1 MWEGPHCPDNLGVAT
16 FVADRRLLILFIMS
30 EPVYILGGGRTDF
43 KRNLKKEGKTI
54 RNLITEAGKKAL
66 DDAKTDPAEIQAA
79 TVGNFNAGQ
88 FTKQLHLGAFIPEID
103 PKLHGV
109 PTIHTE
115 GACASGALSVLLGAQ
130 WIMGGFHDAVLVV
143 GAEQQKTMSSLDGSD
158 VLGAAA
164 DYHIE
169 KPEYGDFMFPKLF
182 GRIAQIYIEKYGAS
196 EKELSWVA
204 FKNYAHARLN
214 PLAQMRDADLTY
226 DCASQVSDK
235 NPSVAPPLKVSDC
248 SQITDGA
255 ASLVLVSGKHLDRM
269 GLDKSKLPR
278 LLGFGSTTDYLAL
291 AKKDAPTFSTAR
303 KAAEKAFGMANLKP
317 RDMHGAEVH
326 DCFSITEIVAYE
338 ILGLA
343 ESGKGVELV
352 KSGATAL
359 PQVRPEKAKA
369 SFQIPVNAGGG
380 LIADGHPVGATG
392 VRQVFE
398 AYQQLTEQAGARQIE
413 DARKFLTFNMGG
425 SLTTSVA
432 MVWGRE

>member
-1 MWEGPHCPDNLGVAT
+1 MN
-16 FVADRRLLILFIMS
+16 

-54 RNLITEAGKKAL
+54 RDLITESGRKAI
-66 DDAKTDPAEIQAA
+66 DDAKIDPAEIEAA
-79 TVGNFNAGQ
+79 AVGNFNAGQ

-103 PKLHGV
+103 PKLHGI
-109 PTIHTE
+109 PTMHTE
-115 GACASGALSVLLGAQ
+115 AACASGSLSVLLGAQ

-164 DYHIE
+164 DYHLE

-196 EKELSWVA
+196 EKQLSWVA
-204 FKNYAHARLN
+204 YKNYAHARLN

-255 ASLVLVSGKHLDRM
+255 ASVVLVSGKYLDRM
-269 GLDKSKLPR
+269 GIDKSKLPQ

-326 DCFSITEIVAYE
+326 DCFSITEICAYE

-343 ESGKGVELV
+343 EPGKGAELAM
-352 KSGATAL
+352 SGATAL
-359 PQVRPEKAKA
+359 PQVRGEHIKGSVAWE
-369 SFQIPVNAGGG
+369 IPVNTGGG
-380 LIADGHPVGATG
+380 LIGDGHPVGATG

-398 AYQQLTEQAGARQIE
+398 AYQHLTEQAGARQI
-413 DARKFLTFNMGG
+413 AGAKKFLTFNMGG

-432 MVWGRE
+432 MIWGRE

>member
-1 MWEGPHCPDNLGVAT
+1 MNE
-16 FVADRRLLILFIMS
+16 
-30 EPVYILGGGRTDF
+30 VYILGGGRTDF

-54 RNLITEAGKKAL
+54 RHLITEAGKKAL

-79 TVGNFNAGQ
+79 AVGNFNAGQ

-103 PKLHGV
+103 PKLHGI
-109 PTIHTE
+109 PTMHTE
-115 GACASGALSVLLGAQ
+115 AACASGRLSVLLGAQ
-130 WIMGGFHDAVLVV
+130 WIMGGFYDAVLVV

-196 EKELSWVA
+196 EQDLAWVA
-204 FKNYAHARLN
+204 YKNYAHARLN
-214 PLAQMRDADLTY
+214 PLAQMRDADLTL

-255 ASLVLVSGKHLDRM
+255 ASLVLVSGKYLDRI
-269 GLDKSKLPR
+269 GRDKSRLPR
-278 LLGFGSTTDYLAL
+278 LLGFGHTTDYLAL
-291 AKKDAPTFSTAR
+291 EKKDAPTFSTAR
-303 KAAEKAFGMANLKP
+303 KAAQNAFSMANLKP
-317 RDMHGAEVH
+317 RDMQGAEVH

-343 ESGKGVELV
+343 EKGKGAELA

-359 PQVRPEKAKA
+359 PQVRGEHFSGKID
-369 SFQIPVNAGGG
+369 FEIPVNTGGG
-380 LIADGHPVGATG
+380 LIGDGHPVGATG
-392 VRQVFE
+392 VRQVLD
-398 AYQQLTEQAGARQIE
+398 AYQQLTEQASARQIE
-413 DARKFLTFNMGG
+413 GVKRFLTFNMGG

-432 MVWGRE
+432 MIWGRD

>member
-1 MWEGPHCPDNLGVAT
+1 M
-16 FVADRRLLILFIMS
+16 

-54 RNLITEAGKKAL
+54 RDLITESGRKAL
-66 DDAKTDPAEIQAA
+66 DDAKIDPAEIEAA
-79 TVGNFNAGQ
+79 TVGNFNAGG

-103 PKLHGV
+103 PKLHGI
-109 PTIHTE
+109 PTMHTE
-115 GACASGALSVLLGAQ
+115 AACASGSLSVLLGAQ
-130 WIMGGFHDAVLVV
+130 WITGGLHDVVLVV
-143 GAEQQKTMSSLDGSD
+143 GAEQQKTMSSLEGGD

-204 FKNYAHARLN
+204 YKNYAHARLN

-248 SQITDGA
+248 SQITDGGA
-255 ASLVLVSGKHLDRM
+255 GLVLVSEKYLNRLGR
-269 GLDKSKLPR
+269 DKSNTPR
-278 LLGFGSTTDYLAL
+278 LLGFGHTTDYLAL
-291 AKKDAPTFSTAR
+291 DKKDAPIFSTAR
-303 KAAEKAFGMANLKP
+303 KAASQAFSMANLKP
-317 RDMHGAEVH
+317 LDIQGADVH
-326 DCFSITEIVAYE
+326 DCFSITEVIVYE

-343 ESGKGVELV
+343 ESGKGAELA

-359 PQVRPEKAKA
+359 PQVRNEKMKGRYP
-369 SFQIPVNAGGG
+369 FEIPVNTGGG

-392 VRQVFE
+392 VRQVFD
-398 AYQQLTEQAGARQIE
+398 AYQQLTNQAGARQIE
-413 DARKFLTFNMGG
+413 NARRFLTFNMGG

-432 MVWGRE
+432 MLWGRD